1 MRKIVFLII
10 ICFQIIFSQRQ
21 DLSGL
26 KFCIDP
32 GHGGNNPANDRHV
45 VPDAGIDFWE
55 SESNFQKA
63 LLLKPLLEARGAWVI
78 LTRNTNYY
86 PNDDEPSLSAR
97 SEIANQNN
105 VNWFHSIHSNATG
118 GTNTGTN
125 YTLILV
131 KENIATRQAQFPETL
146 LMSEKIYNH
155 ILAKL
160 RTTQFGVR
168 LDYTFYGGKSG
179 GFNLGV
185 LKNLLMPG
193 QLSEG
198 SFHDFYPET
207 RRLMNNDYRKM
218 EAYGI
223 YNGFLNYYGV
233 PLDTLGII
241 CGIQTDTD
249 SKAKINNSLV
259 KLLPD
264 GKTYNGDNFNNGF
277 YFFDKIVDGNKIL
290 KFETA
295 GFKRFFQYYF
305 SQR

>member
-146 LMSEKIYNH
+146 LMSEKFTITFLQNCEQLNLVFDLI
-155 ILAKL
+155 ILFTVE
-160 RTTQFGVR
+160 RV
-168 LDYTFYGGKSG
+168 
-179 GFNLGV
+179 
-185 LKNLLMPG
+185 
-193 QLSEG
+193 
-198 SFHDFYPET
+198 
-207 RRLMNNDYRKM
+207 
-218 EAYGI
+218 
-223 YNGFLNYYGV
+223 
-233 PLDTLGII
+233 
-241 CGIQTDTD
+241 
-249 SKAKINNSLV
+249 
-259 KLLPD
+259 
-264 GKTYNGDNFNNGF
+264 
-277 YFFDKIVDGNKIL
+277 VDLI
-290 KFETA
+290 
-295 GFKRFFQYYF
+295 
-305 SQR
+305 

>member
-1 MRKIVFLII
+1 M
-10 ICFQIIFSQRQ
+10 
-21 DLSGL
+21 SGL

-168 LDYTFYGGKSG
+168 LDYTFT
-179 GFNLGV
+179 V
-185 LKNLLMPG
+185 
-193 QLSEG
+193 E
-198 SFHDFYPET
+198 
-207 RRLMNNDYRKM
+207 R
-218 EAYGI
+218 
-223 YNGFLNYYGV
+223 V
-233 PLDTLGII
+233 
-241 CGIQTDTD
+241 
-249 SKAKINNSLV
+249 
-259 KLLPD
+259 
-264 GKTYNGDNFNNGF
+264 
-277 YFFDKIVDGNKIL
+277 VDLI
-290 KFETA
+290 
-295 GFKRFFQYYF
+295 
-305 SQR
+305 